1 MSKQF
6 FESRQVRREKKPHV
20 AFNSGNNEWY
30 TPKEI
35 IEAARE
41 VMGEIDLD
49 PASSEL
55 ANQIVRAEKFYTINS
70 DGLTKDWHGR
80 IWLNPPYARGMVEKF
95 IDKLIDSEFEQAI
108 VLVNNATDTK
118 WFSRLADSANV
129 IVFPRGRVKF
139 STPDGSKGSP
149 LQGQAI
155 VYIGDNGV
163 KFREVF
169 EKFGWAAE
177 V

>member
-1 MSKQF
+1 MST
-6 FESRQVRREKKPHV
+6 SEKKPHV

-35 IEAARE
+35 IDAARE
-41 VMGEIDLD
+41 VMGCIDLD

-55 ANQIVRAEKFYTINS
+55 ANETVHAEKFYTIDS

-80 IWLNPPYARGMVEKF
+80 IWLNPPYSRGLLEKF
-95 IDKLIDSEFEQAI
+95 IDKLVDSEFEQAI
-108 VLVNNATDTK
+108 VLVNNATETK
-118 WFSRLADSANV
+118 WFSRLVDVSSV
-129 IVFPRGRVKF
+129 VVFTKGRLRFNK
-139 STPDGSKGSP
+139 PDGSAGLP

-155 VYIGDNGV
+155 VYIGGNGA

-169 EKFGWAAE
+169 GKFGWAAE
-177 V
+177 I